1 MMKTMAD
8 QMTYESYSKQHYA
21 KIARSSADERML
33 HRASIKSY
41 SSENKAGPMPVLRT
55 RLAYVIA
62 LATLGALSLFRV
74 VEAIANAGGGGGG
87 HYLVK

>member
-8 QMTYESYSKQHYA
+8 QMTYKSYSKQHYA
-21 KIARSSADERML
+21 KMARTCADERSL

-41 SSENKAGPMPVLRT
+41 SNERKARPMPVLRT

-62 LATLGALSLFRV
+62 LATLGALSIFRA
-74 VEAIANAGGGGGG
+74 VEAISNGGGGGG
-87 HYLVK
+87 GDYLFK

>member
-1 MMKTMAD
+1 MKTMAD

-21 KIARSSADERML
+21 KMAQTSAVERSL
-33 HRASIKSY
+33 HRTSIKSY
-41 SSENKAGPMPVLRT
+41 SSESKAGPMPVLRA

-62 LATLGALSLFRV
+62 LAALGALSIFRV
-74 VEAIANAGGGGGG
+74 VEAINNAGGGGGG

>member
-1 MMKTMAD
+1 MMKTLAD

-21 KIARSSADERML
+21 NLAQTCADERSL
-33 HRASIKSY
+33 HRPSKKSY
-41 SSENKAGPMPVLRT
+41 SSERKAGPMPVMRA

-62 LATLGALSLFRV
+62 LAVLGALSLFRV
-74 VEAIANAGGGGGG
+74 VEAIANAAGGGGG